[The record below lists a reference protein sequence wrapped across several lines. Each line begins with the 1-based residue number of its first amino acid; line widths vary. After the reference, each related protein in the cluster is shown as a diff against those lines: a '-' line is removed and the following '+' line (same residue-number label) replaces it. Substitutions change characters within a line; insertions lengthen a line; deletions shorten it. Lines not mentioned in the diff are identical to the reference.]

1 MQTVYIH
8 IIIIILFIIICSYQS
23 RENFNTPTPSPSK
36 VITYDTLKTSIYDVY
51 QADVRAIQNLA
62 TLAQQL
68 QNGGLTISNDLI
80 VKGELKIFNTNNN
93 NLLSFNTQANNIIVH
108 KWQIFNTSNPPN
120 LPIISET
127 RDLVFISSNI
137 INTTTTS
144 KEILRLKGDN
154 TSVKITPN
162 TTIDGTL
169 NVLNDT
175 ILKGVTVDTLK
186 IKGSTQSSQSLNVTG
201 NTTLQTTQISALTV
215 TGNTTLQ
222 KLIVN
227 TLEIKN
233 IGTSDKSLNVTGDI
247 TYSKNLISSGNISTD
262 TFAIGYTRY
271 KSIPIEN
278 TVNNNGKTFNDD
290 WIVPKGLWII
300 IGAIKITTASNRC
313 KSIKINLSYTNRTI
327 INSNNIKITT
337 ETASDSSINS
347 YATTFMEIFT
357 STNSNSPVGIFVLP
371 IDDGKTP
378 ITINY
383 ANLTYTRIA

>member
-1 MQTVYIH
+1 MQSTYIF
-8 IIIIILFIIICSYQS
+8 IIIIILFLIIYNNSTCETFDQ
-23 RENFNTPTPSPSK
+23 TSPQI
-36 VITYDTLKTSIYDVY
+36 ITSDILRSNIYEVY
-51 QADVRAIQNLA
+51 QANVRGIQNLA
-62 TLAQQL
+62 GLAQQL
-68 QNGGLTISNDLI
+68 QNNGLTVPGNLI
-80 VKGELKIFNTNNN
+80 INGELKLSNSSST
-93 NLLSFNTQANNIIVH
+93 NLLSFNTLTNPRDINSSFIH
-108 KWQIFNTSNPPN
+108 KWQINKVDQN
-120 LPIISET
+120 
-127 RDLVFISSNI
+127 DLVFISSNI

-144 KEILRLKGDN
+144 KEILILKGDN

-162 TTIDGTL
+162 TTIDGKL

-175 ILKGVTVDTLK
+175 TLKGVTVDTLK
-186 IKGSTQSSQSLNVTG
+186 INGSTPSSQLSLNVTG
-201 NTTLQTTQISALTV
+201 STTLQTTQISALTV

-227 TLEIKN
+227 NTLEIKN
-233 IGTSDKSLNVTGDI
+233 IDTSDTALNVTGNI

-271 KSIPIEN
+271 KSITTNN

-300 IGAIKITTASNRC
+300 IGAIKITTNSNWC

-327 INSNNIKITT
+327 INSNNINLISATVSDECIT
-337 ETASDSSINS
+337 S

-371 IDDGKTP
+371 IDNGKTP

-383 ANLTYTRIA
+383 ANLTYTRIT